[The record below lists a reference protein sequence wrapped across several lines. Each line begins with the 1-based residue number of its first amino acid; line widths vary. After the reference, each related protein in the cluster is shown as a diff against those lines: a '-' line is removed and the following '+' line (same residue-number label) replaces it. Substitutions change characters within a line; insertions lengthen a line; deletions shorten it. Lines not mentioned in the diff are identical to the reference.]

1 MENMDTFE
9 GPVDVATLFVLIWA
23 LALQVI
29 AGLLATLRELEPPT
43 VADSDALGGSS
54 TRYSL
59 GKGVNLKTIRSPLKR
74 LYTETERSGSGEE
87 ETIRLRGVTPLGRPI
102 NEAKA
107 IERVIRGVSLLSVA
121 VMAVVRFTQDEPILN
136 LF

>member
-1 MENMDTFE
+1 MESPDTFS
-9 GPVDVATLFVLIWA
+9 GAVDVATLFVLIWA

-29 AGLLATLRELEPPT
+29 AGVIASLCELEPPT
-43 VADSDALGGSS
+43 VTDSDITGGSS
-54 TRYSL
+54 SKYSL
-59 GKGVNLKTIRSPLKR
+59 GRGVNLQKIRGPFKR
-74 LYTETERSGSGEE
+74 LYTEKAGSGEE

-107 IERVIRGVSLLSVA
+107 AERVIRGVSLLSIA
-121 VMAVVRFTQDEPILN
+121 VMGIVRFAQDEPILN